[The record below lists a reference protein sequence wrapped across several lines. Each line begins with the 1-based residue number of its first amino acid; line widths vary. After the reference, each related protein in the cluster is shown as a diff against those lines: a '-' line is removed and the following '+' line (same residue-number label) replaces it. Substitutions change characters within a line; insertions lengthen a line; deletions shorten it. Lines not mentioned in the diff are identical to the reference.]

1 MKNQFELLGTKRFLP
16 LFLTQFLGA
25 FNDNIFKNALT
36 ILITYN
42 LAHIIALPSSE
53 MVAIATGIFIL
64 PFFLFSALAG
74 QLSDKY
80 ERSHLIRYT
89 KLIEIILAFCA
100 IIGFYFQNVSWLMT
114 VLFLLGTQAT
124 FFGPLKFAIL
134 PDHLHKS
141 ELLAGNGLV
150 EGGTFIAILIGTILS
165 GVLVVLRDGEPL
177 ISAVMLAV
185 AISGYLAS
193 RYIPSAPAHNP
204 NLKINPNFLLET
216 KRLIDYT
223 RRFPRLFLA
232 IIGISW
238 FWLIGAIF
246 LSEMP
251 PFVKNGLNGEEYI
264 VTLFFTL
271 FSIGIAIGSLLCN
284 SLVKG
289 RINMKYVLISALA
302 MSAFIFDLCWVG
314 WHFPIQPKQ
323 VITLDAFLHT
333 WAGLRLS
340 LDILGIAIAGGIY
353 IVPLYTLL
361 QTDSDPAFRAQVI
374 AGNNIVNAIFMVIS
388 AVFSVSLL
396 KCGFSVTQLFL
407 IAGILNVFVAIYVGR
422 DAPYAQL

>member
-1 MKNQFELLGTKRFLP
+1 MKNQFELLSTQRFLP

-42 LAHIIALPSSE
+42 LAHIITIPSSE
-53 MVAIATGIFIL
+53 MVVIATGVFIL

-89 KLIEIILAFCA
+89 KIIEIVLALCA
-100 IIGFYFQNVSWLMT
+100 ILGFYLQNIDWLMV

-124 FFGPLKFAIL
+124 FFGPLKYAIL

-165 GVLVVLRDGEPL
+165 GVLVVLRNGEPL
-177 ISAVMLAV
+177 ISGVMLAV
-185 AISGYLAS
+185 AITGYLAC
-193 RYIPSAPAHNP
+193 RYIPIAPAHNP
-204 NLKINPNFLLET
+204 NLRINPNFLLET
-216 KRLIDYT
+216 KRLIDYI

-232 IIGISW
+232 VIGISW

-251 PFVKNGLNGEEYI
+251 PFVKNVLQGEEYV

-284 SLVKG
+284 SILKG
-289 RINMKYVLISALA
+289 RINLNFVLLSAII
-302 MSAFIFDLCWVG
+302 MSAFIFDLCWSG
-314 WHFPIQPKQ
+314 WHFINHSNQL
-323 VITLDAFLHT
+323 VSLAEFLQH
-333 WAGLRLS
+333 WSGLRLS
-340 LDILGIAIAGGIY
+340 LDVLGIAVAGGLY

-374 AGNNIVNAIFMVIS
+374 AGNNIMNALFMVVS

-396 KCGFSVTQLFL
+396 RYGFSVTQLFL
-407 IAGILNVFVAIYVGR
+407 IAGVLNIIVAIYIGR
-422 DAPYAQL
+422 SGSRG